1 LNYNNSVIDQSEFI
15 ESNKRE
21 FIRLNSK
28 IDELDEEN
36 KTLRE
41 AKSLI
46 KSVFESIKI
55 MDK

>member
-1 LNYNNSVIDQSEFI
+1 MDSS
-15 ESNKRE
+15 KRE

-36 KTLRE
+36 KILRE

-46 KSVFESIKI
+46 KNVFESIKI
-55 MDK
+55 MEK